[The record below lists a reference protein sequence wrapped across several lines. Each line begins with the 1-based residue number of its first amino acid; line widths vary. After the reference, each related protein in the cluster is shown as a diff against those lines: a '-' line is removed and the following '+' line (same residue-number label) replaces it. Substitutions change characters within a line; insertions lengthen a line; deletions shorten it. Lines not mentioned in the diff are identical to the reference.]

1 MVLCIVALVVFGILG
16 IFSAKHRVL
25 AKEAFQCV
33 FRMVTLRPCESS
45 FDERLKAQILSK
57 TISFSPSL
65 ARGVNRH
72 FQLLSWFFTILFF
85 ASLAYS
91 ALGVYNYWAYGNCNG
106 PDSTGF
112 CALDALL
119 RPGADHSFGK
129 IQPGIGP
136 ALGSGNV
143 TLIEF
148 GCFSCPFTK
157 QAEKPLKQFL
167 SQNPN
172 VKLEFRA
179 FPIPSHAF
187 SREAAE
193 AAFCAQD
200 QGKFWE
206 YHDLLFERQAQLNPN
221 NLKAWAGELGLNQT
235 QFNACVDSRKYAS
248 KVDADFEEGKKLGV
262 YGTPTFFF
270 PLTESVLVGPKQP
283 WELEKA
289 LKEKVI
295 DRGENG
301 VCPPPIE

>member
-16 IFSAKHRVL
+16 IFSAKYRSL

-45 FDERLKAQILSK
+45 FDEKLKASIIAK
-57 TISFSPSL
+57 TLSFSLPL
-65 ARGVNRH
+65 ARVINRQ
-72 FQLLSWFFTILFF
+72 FKALSWIFTLLFF

-91 ALGVYNYWAYGNCNG
+91 AVGVYNYWAYGNCNG
-106 PDSTGF
+106 PESSAF
-112 CALDALL
+112 CALDAIF
-119 RPGADHSFGK
+119 RPGADHSFGTVTT
-129 IQPGIGP
+129 GVGP
-136 ALGSGNV
+136 VLGAGNETV
-143 TLIEF
+143 VEF

-157 QAEKPLKQFL
+157 QAEPKLKEFL
-167 SQNPN
+167 SSNPN

-193 AAFCAQD
+193 AAFCAEE

-206 YHDLLFERQAQLNPN
+206 YHDLLFERQAQLNQD
-221 NLKAWAGELGLNQT
+221 NLKAWAGELGLDQA
-235 QFNACVDSRKYAS
+235 QFNSCVDSKKYAS

-270 PLTESVLVGPKQP
+270 PSTGSVLVGPRQA
-283 WELEKA
+283 WEFENA
-289 LKEKVI
+289 LKQKVI
-295 DRGENG
+295 DKGDNG
-301 VCPPPIE
+301 VCPPPV